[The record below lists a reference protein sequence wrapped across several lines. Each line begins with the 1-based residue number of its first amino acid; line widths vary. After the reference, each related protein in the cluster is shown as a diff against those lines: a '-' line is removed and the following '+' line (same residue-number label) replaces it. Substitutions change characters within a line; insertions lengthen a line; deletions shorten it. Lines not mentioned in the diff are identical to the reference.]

1 MQIEEVPVDIASLL
15 GSAIESL
22 IQNGLWPDRCSHFRR
37 RMVSGGDGGGGRM
50 ATVAAGERVFC
61 GARHDMDRRMHVCD
75 DLRWCSMGSTT
86 WTGECTYATIYDGV
100 LWAVSVATTSALAHW
115 FRVAF

>member
-1 MQIEEVPVDIASLL
+1 
-15 GSAIESL
+15 
-22 IQNGLWPDRCSHFRR
+22 
-37 RMVSGGDGGGGRM
+37 MVSGGDGVGGGGWLQLLLG
-50 ATVAAGERVFC
+50 TGCSAG
-61 GARHDMDRRMHVCD
+61 HDMDRRMHVCD